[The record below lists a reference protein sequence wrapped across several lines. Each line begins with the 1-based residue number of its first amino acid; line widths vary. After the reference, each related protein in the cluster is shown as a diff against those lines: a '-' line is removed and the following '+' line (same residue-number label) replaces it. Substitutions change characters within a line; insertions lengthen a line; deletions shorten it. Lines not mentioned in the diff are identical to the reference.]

1 MIIFIEQTTAL
12 ASRKRLRG
20 GNMRTDDG
28 FVKLWMD
35 EWCESKAAFANAGL
49 AALTAWIPSSIER

>member
-20 GNMRTDDG
+20 GNMGRDGG
-28 FVKLWMD
+28 FVKREMD
-35 EWCESKAAFANAGL
+35 EWCESRAGFA
-49 AALTAWIPSSIER
+49 